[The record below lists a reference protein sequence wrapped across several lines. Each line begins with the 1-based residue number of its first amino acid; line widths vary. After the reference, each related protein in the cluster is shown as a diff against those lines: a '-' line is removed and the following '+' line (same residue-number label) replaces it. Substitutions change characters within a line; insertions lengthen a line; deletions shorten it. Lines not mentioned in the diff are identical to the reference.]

1 MNTQARWEIRSG
13 MIALVGSSLLFVLG
27 ILLRGP
33 IPSVAIP
40 ASFSLAA
47 ASANYVA
54 GWTVILVG
62 FVLQLYGY
70 FGLYRY
76 LTYRAQN
83 VIALLAFVLRIVGLA
98 FFMPLASFL
107 AVNVP
112 VIARLY
118 QQGIQ
123 DALTVWEANST
134 SSGLALMAVTSI
146 AAIIGAILF
155 MIAIWRDG
163 RLPKWT
169 VVLMA
174 LSQPLLV
181 GFTFTTELLGAVL
194 LLISTAMIAWK
205 GWQESAAGTG

>member
-1 MNTQARWEIRSG
+1 MNTQTRWEIRSG

-27 ILLRGP
+27 IILRGP
-33 IPSVAIP
+33 IPNVAIP

-47 ASANYVA
+47 ASPNYVA
-54 GWTVILVG
+54 GWTAILVG
-62 FVLQLYGY
+62 FVIQLYGFY
-70 FGLYRY
+70 GLYRY

-83 VIALLAFVLRIVGLA
+83 LIALLAFVLRIVGLTI
-98 FFMPLASFL
+98 FLPLTAFL

-112 VIARLY
+112 VIAKLY
-118 QQGIQ
+118 QQGNQ
-123 DALTVWEANST
+123 EALTVWEANST
-134 SSGLALMAVTSI
+134 GFGSVLMTVSAI

-155 MIAIWRDG
+155 MIVIWRDG

-169 VVLMA
+169 VVILA
-174 LSQPLLV
+174 VSLPLLA

-194 LLISTAMIAWK
+194 ALISTAMMAWK

>member
-1 MNTQARWEIRSG
+1 MNTQTRREIRSG
-13 MIALVGSSLLFVLG
+13 LIALVGSSLLFVLG
-27 ILLRGP
+27 IILRGP

-40 ASFSLAA
+40 ASFSPAA
-47 ASANYVA
+47 ASANYAA
-54 GWTVILVG
+54 GWTMILAG

-83 VIALLAFVLRIVGLA
+83 LIALLAFVLRIVGLG
-98 FFMPLASFL
+98 FFLPLASFF

-118 QQGIQ
+118 QQGNQ
-123 DALTVWEANST
+123 EALTTWEANST
-134 SSGLALMAVTSI
+134 GLGSALMATMST
-146 AAIIGAILF
+146 AAIIGAVLF

-169 VVLMA
+169 VVLLA

-181 GFTFTTELLGAVL
+181 GFTFATELLGAVL

>member
-1 MNTQARWEIRSG
+1 MNTQTRREIRSG
-13 MIALVGSSLLFVLG
+13 LIALVGSSLLFVLG
-27 ILLRGP
+27 IILRAP

-47 ASANYVA
+47 ASANYAA

-83 VIALLAFVLRIVGLA
+83 LIALLAFVLRIVGLA
-98 FFMPLASFL
+98 FFLPLASFL

-118 QQGIQ
+118 LQGNQ
-123 DALTVWEANST
+123 EALTIWEANST
-134 SSGLALMAVTSI
+134 GLGSVLMATMST

-169 VVLMA
+169 VVLLA

-181 GFTFTTELLGAVL
+181 GFTFMTELLGAVL

>member
-1 MNTQARWEIRSG
+1 MNSQTRREIRSG
-13 MIALVGSSLLFVLG
+13 LMALVGSSLLFVLG
-27 ILLRGP
+27 IILRGP

-47 ASANYVA
+47 ASVNYVA
-54 GWTVILVG
+54 GWTVILFG
-62 FVLQLYGY
+62 FVLQLYGF

-83 VIALLAFVLRIVGLA
+83 LIALLAFVLRIVGLA
-98 FFMPLASFL
+98 LFLPLASFF

-118 QQGIQ
+118 LQGNQ
-123 DALTVWEANST
+123 EALTTWEANST
-134 SSGLALMAVTSI
+134 GLGSALTATMST

-163 RLPKWT
+163 RLPKGT
-169 VVLMA
+169 VVLLA
-174 LSQPLLV
+174 LSQPLLI

-205 GWQESAAGTG
+205 GWQESTAGTG

>member
-1 MNTQARWEIRSG
+1 MNTQTCWEIRSG

-27 ILLRGP
+27 IMLRGP
-33 IPSVAIP
+33 IPGVAIP

-62 FVLQLYGY
+62 FVLQLYGF

-83 VIALLAFVLRIVGLA
+83 VIVLLAFVLRIVGLA
-98 FFMPLASFL
+98 FFLPLASFL

-112 VIARLY
+112 VIAKLY
-118 QQGIQ
+118 QQGNQ
-123 DALTVWEANST
+123 EVLTVWEANSAGFGSVLMT
-134 SSGLALMAVTSI
+134 ALSI

-169 VVLMA
+169 VVLLA
-174 LSQPLLV
+174 LSLPLLA

-194 LLISTAMIAWK
+194 LLISTATMAWK
-205 GWQESAAGTG
+205 VWQESAMRTS

>member
-1 MNTQARWEIRSG
+1 MNTQTRREIRSG
-13 MIALVGSSLLFVLG
+13 LMALVGSSLLFVLG
-27 ILLRGP
+27 IILRGP

-47 ASANYVA
+47 ASVNYAA
-54 GWTVILVG
+54 GWTVILIG
-62 FVLQLYGY
+62 FALQLYGL

-83 VIALLAFVLRIVGLA
+83 LMALLAFVLRIVGLA
-98 FFMPLASFL
+98 FLLPLASFL

-118 QQGIQ
+118 LQGNQ
-123 DALTVWEANST
+123 EALTIWDANST
-134 SSGLALMAVTSI
+134 GFGSVLTIVLST

-155 MIAIWRDG
+155 MVAIWRDG

-169 VVLMA
+169 VVLWA
-174 LSQPLLV
+174 LSQPLLI

>member
-1 MNTQARWEIRSG
+1 MNTQTHWEIRSG

-27 ILLRGP
+27 IILRGP
-33 IPSVAIP
+33 ILSVAIP
-40 ASFSLAA
+40 ASFSLVMD
-47 ASANYVA
+47 SPNYVA
-54 GWTVILVG
+54 GWNVILVG
-62 FVLQLYGY
+62 FVLQLYGF

-76 LTYRAQN
+76 LTYQAQN
-83 VIALLAFVLRIVGLA
+83 LIALLAFALRIVGLA
-98 FFMPLASFL
+98 FFLPLASFL

-112 VIARLY
+112 VIAKLY
-118 QQGIQ
+118 QQGNQ
-123 DALTVWEANST
+123 QALTVWESNFT
-134 SSGLALMAVTSI
+134 GLGFALMTISAI

-169 VVLMA
+169 VVIFA
-174 LSQPLLV
+174 LSVPLLA

-194 LLISTAMIAWK
+194 LLISTAMMAWK